1 MYLHLKR
8 YFDNGVQTTGI
19 LKLCDSQG
27 NTLLIFDTLE
37 LGYKNNERGI
47 SCIPTGVYVVQRK
60 TSYRH
65 GQCFELQNV
74 LGRDNILI
82 HKGNFNE
89 DTKGCILI
97 GNGYKDINFDEMPDL
112 LNSALAMKNLLRTLR
127 TCTTIEIN
135 NKWNS

>member
-8 YFDNGVQTTGI
+8 YFDNGIQTTGI

-37 LGYKNNERGI
+37 LGYKENERGI
-47 SCIPTGVYVVQRK
+47 SCIKTGIYVVNRK

-112 LNSALAMKNLLRTLR
+112 LNSRIAMKNLLATLR
-127 TCTTIEIN
+127 TCTTIEIVN
-135 NKWNS
+135 EWEQ

>member
-8 YFDNGVQTTGI
+8 YFDNGIQTTGI

-37 LGYKNNERGI
+37 LSFKNNERGI
-47 SCIPTGVYVVQRK
+47 SCIPSGVYVVLRK
-60 TSYRH
+60 SSYRH

-97 GNGYKDINFDEMPDL
+97 GNGFKDINFDELPDL
-112 LNSALAMKNLLRTLR
+112 LNSRIAMKNLLATLR
-127 TCTTIEIN
+127 TCTTIEIEN
-135 NKWNS
+135 EWQS

>member
-27 NTLLIFDTLE
+27 NTILIFDTLE

-112 LNSALAMKNLLRTLR
+112 LNSRIAMKNLLATLR
-127 TCTTIEIN
+127 TCTTIEIVN
-135 NKWNS
+135 EWEQ